1 MKKKKW
7 FHLGAGFSGVGA
19 VEAGFESPAR
29 RVWSPFL
36 WILMKIILPSSSIK
50 KLNVNMKIVRQ
61 S

>member
-29 RVWSPFL
+29 GVLSPFL
-36 WILMKIILPSSSIK
+36 WRLMKIISSSSSIE
-50 KLNVNMKIVRQ
+50 KLNVNMKMVRQ